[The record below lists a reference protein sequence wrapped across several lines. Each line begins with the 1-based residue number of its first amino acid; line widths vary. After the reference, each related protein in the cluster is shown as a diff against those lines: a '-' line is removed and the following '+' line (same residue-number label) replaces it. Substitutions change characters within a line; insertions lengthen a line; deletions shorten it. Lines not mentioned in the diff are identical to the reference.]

1 MNRYPVTFLGKKFSV
16 NGSAFVLIMLTLL
29 VLWVISLMGIFK
41 FGGWLAILAAILLT
55 SSVTARSKQLT
66 LIPHPKVLKIASF
79 VVFWAGVFYYFFG

>member
-1 MNRYPVTFLGKKFSV
+1 MNRYPVTFLGKKLSV
-16 NGSAFVLIMLTLL
+16 NGSALVLIMITML

-55 SSVTARSKQLT
+55 FIVTVNGKEWS
-66 LIPHPKVLKIASF
+66 LIPHPKVLKIAGF